1 MVEPGGG
8 VVVEE
13 LLESLEESV
22 TVYDRDARF
31 VYANAAGARP
41 FGRSAREL
49 LGKRPWDLASSD
61 EVSPFRLALEA
72 VLAGGP
78 RTRTTTW
85 VAAWDRWYEAD
96 IYPHPVGALVLA
108 RDVTTARRAHDEL
121 ARSEARFRA
130 MVESAP
136 EAIVILDLTTNR
148 FVDMNRE
155 TEELFGRS
163 RTELLG
169 LSPDDL
175 SPRKQPGDVDAAK
188 MIATLRERVLRG
200 EQVAFEWT
208 VIGPRGKP
216 LTVELRARRLPSSDQ
231 TVLVRT
237 SIFDIT
243 AQKRAQEQLQEVQ
256 RLEAI
261 ARLAG
266 GVAHDFNNMLTVI
279 IAGIQLALHQLPKG
293 HAACEDLENAMNA
306 AERSA
311 LITRQL
317 LTFGRNQTAKPRVL
331 DVTAYIDRVAPVL
344 RRLVGEDV
352 EIVLDLARPL
362 ASTLIDPAHV
372 EQVLVNLVANARDAM
387 PKGGRI
393 TIQTANVVLDS
404 EYERLHNG
412 VPPGRYVLVSVADT
426 GEGIPAAAKPHIF
439 EPFFTTKA
447 LDRGTGLGLA
457 TVYGIVKANS
467 GHIWVYSELGYG
479 STFKVYLPTADD
491 TIPSDDLDPSQ
502 RAMNLRGTETILL
515 VEDDDDVRA
524 VLRKA
529 LQRAGYTIIEAKN
542 AGEALLI
549 VEQHEGAI
557 HLMLTDVVMSRMT
570 GPQLVA
576 RLRPIRPQMRIVYIS
591 GYNDARLD
599 APEHA
604 GTYEAMLTK
613 PVSNDVLLACIR
625 DVLDRPRGTG

>member
-8 VVVEE
+8 VVVAD

-31 VYANAAGARP
+31 VYANAAAARP
-41 FGRSAREL
+41 FGRPAREL
-49 LGKRPWDLASSD
+49 VGKRPWDLAPSD

-85 VAAWDRWYEAD
+85 VEAWNRWYEAD
-96 IYPHPVGALVLA
+96 VYPHPVGAVVLA
-108 RDVTTARRAHDEL
+108 RDVTVARRAHDEL

-136 EAIVILDLTTNR
+136 EAIAIVDFTTNKL
-148 FVDMNRE
+148 VDMNHE
-155 TEELFGRS
+155 AEELFGRS
-163 RTELLG
+163 RAELLAMT
-169 LSPDDL
+169 PVDL
-175 SPRKQPGDVDAAK
+175 SPPTQPGGVDSVQYFST
-188 MIATLRERVLRG
+188 IRERVLHG
-200 EQVAFEWT
+200 EAVGIEWT
-208 VIGPRGKP
+208 AIGPRGRV
-216 LTVELRARRLPSSDQ
+216 LTLELRARRLPSNDQ
-231 TVLVRT
+231 AVLVRT

-243 AQKRAQEQLQEVQ
+243 ARKRAQEQLQEVQ

-279 IAGIQLALHQLPKG
+279 IAGIQLALHQLPKD
-293 HAACEDLENAMNA
+293 HVACEDLENAMNA

-317 LTFGRNQTAKPRVL
+317 LTFGRNQAAKPRVL

-362 ASTLIDPAHV
+362 ANTLIDPAHV

-393 TIQTANVVLDS
+393 TIQTANVVLDA

-426 GEGIPAAAKPHIF
+426 GEGIPPAAKPHIF

-467 GHIWVYSELGYG
+467 GHIWVYSELGFG
-479 STFKVYLPTADD
+479 STFKVYLPMADA
-491 TIPSDDLDPSQ
+491 TLPSDDVDASQ
-502 RAMNLRGTETILL
+502 RAMSARGTETILL

-524 VLRKA
+524 VLRKT

-542 AGEALLI
+542 AGEALLV
-549 VEQHEGAI
+549 VEQHHDTI
-557 HLMLTDVVMSRMT
+557 HVMLTDVVMSRMT

-599 APEHA
+599 GPEHV
-604 GTYEAMLTK
+604 GTYDAMLTK

-625 DVLDRPRGTG
+625 DVLDRAPGPR